1 MMPWLTA
8 GVILLVIILLSR
20 LRLGGHAA
28 YYGGAAGLWLKIG
41 PFRMQ
46 VYPHRPARKKKSPK
60 TEQKPAETS
69 RPSAMG
75 RVNVRQLYALA
86 RRLLPLL
93 YEAAGRLRRKIR
105 IGPVRLNVRVG
116 GEDPGSAALAFGQ
129 LNGLIGVLFPLLE
142 RNFDCRDCRV
152 RTEPSLE
159 ETRSSAEGELTVSM
173 TLGQLVI
180 VAVWFGAA
188 LLRLLPEL
196 RRSGTDQTPSKQK
209 KAV

>member
-1 MMPWLTA
+1 MYVW
-8 GVILLVIILLSR
+8 
-20 LRLGGHAA
+20 
-28 YYGGAAGLWLKIG
+28 
-41 PFRMQ
+41 
-46 VYPHRPARKKKSPK
+46 
-60 TEQKPAETS
+60 AERT
-69 RPSAMG
+69 
-75 RVNVRQLYALA
+75 
-86 RRLLPLL
+86 
-93 YEAAGRLRRKIR
+93 
-105 IGPVRLNVRVG
+105 
-116 GEDPGSAALAFGQ
+116 PGSAALAFGQ